1 MALPSYGSRVAWD
14 EHGRIAAVESERP
27 ALMPG
32 GRSAELLVTPETM
45 AAFVATLDRDRP
57 SGLRGIVWFRLPTQ
71 ADTRAWSLPTWRAV
85 LARQPLAPQLEVIA
99 AAPGA
104 GGARDVR
111 LANRGNADTAL
122 PFTVRLDATCSGA
135 DGINGYTL
143 EYDREGR
150 YLRRAQDGLLR
161 AGAERAIGWI
171 RCDATTPSFH
181 VQP

>member
-1 MALPSYGSRVAWD
+1 M
-14 EHGRIAAVESERP
+14 
-27 ALMPG
+27 
-32 GRSAELLVTPETM
+32 
-45 AAFVATLDRDRP
+45 
-57 SGLRGIVWFRLPTQ
+57 
-71 ADTRAWSLPTWRAV
+71 
-85 LARQPLAPQLEVIA
+85 
-99 AAPGA
+99 
-104 GGARDVR
+104 R

-122 PFTVRLDATCSGA
+122 PFTVRLDATCSAA

-171 RCDATTPSFH
+171 RCDSATPSFH